1 MSPESHKNATVDGEC
16 IHYCHLWFDTCCAAS
31 VSGSPRKGPTMRQI
45 GQVVVPAAAMHSISS
60 TTREQTVRKRWLSS
74 YEILFVMHHCEMHF
88 VQNGCP
94 LLHLQHFLTP
104 LKLKQHTHTHTNKQ
118 NNIETRW
125 LPRCAVSTLWTKS
138 VPRAVHLHH
147 HHHLYHRH
155 HPIII
160 GRLYPMG
167 FKTEKK
173 EKEIHQC
180 WAVQTIL
187 PHDMYREKLAR

>member
-1 MSPESHKNATVDGEC
+1 MVWYLLCGVGFWITPKRPDDATDRASGRACCSNAFDKLDNPRTDSSQTLVKLIRDIIRHAPLWDALRAERMSVVASAAF
-16 IHYCHLWFDTCCAAS
+16 FDLAETKTA
-31 VSGSPRKGPTMRQI
+31 
-45 GQVVVPAAAMHSISS
+45 
-60 TTREQTVRKRWLSS
+60 
-74 YEILFVMHHCEMHF
+74 
-88 VQNGCP
+88 
-94 LLHLQHFLTP
+94 
-104 LKLKQHTHTHTNKQ
+104 HTHTNKQ

-167 FKTEKK
+167 LKTEKK
-173 EKEIHQC
+173 EKEIH
-180 WAVQTIL
+180 
-187 PHDMYREKLAR
+187 